1 MTQPTPAAPAPAPS
15 GSYPVSL
22 DLTSPLEVHRWRPLV
37 NWLLA
42 IPQLIVVGVLGIVS
56 EILVFVSFFT
66 VLFTKNIPDGIYNFQ
81 AMYLRYNWRV
91 LSFAYFMRNDYPP
104 FEFDMTTQDQSGD
117 PATVSI
123 EKPAELNRWLP
134 LIKWLLVIPHFIVL
148 TFIFLGV
155 AVVHLIAFFAVI
167 FTGKWPEGMRRFV
180 VGSMRWATRVSAY
193 FFLLV
198 DPYPP
203 FRLAD

>member
-1 MTQPTPAAPAPAPS
+1 MTQPASAAPAPVPS

-22 DLTSPLEVHRWRPLV
+22 DLTSPLEVQRWRPLV

-42 IPQLIVVGVLGIVS
+42 IPQFIVVGVLGVVAEVLWI
-56 EILVFVSFFT
+56 VSFFT
-66 VLFTKNIPDGIYNFQ
+66 VLFTKNIPEGIYNFQ
-81 AMYLRYNWRV
+81 VMYLRYNWRV
-91 LSFAYFMRNDYPP
+91 TSFAFFMRNDYPP
-104 FEFDMTTQDQSGD
+104 FEFDMTAQDQSGD
-117 PATVSI
+117 PATVSV
-123 EKPAELNRWLP
+123 ERPTELNRWMP

-148 TFIFLGV
+148 TFIFIGV
-155 AVVHLIAFFAVI
+155 GVVHLIAFFAVI

-180 VGSMRWATRVSAY
+180 VGAMRWSTRVSVY

-203 FRLAD
+203 FRLAE